1 MQDLQSSYLLKRIA
15 INIWFVIKKITNSI
29 LFYLYNVLIKDKNGG
44 VFVLT
49 MAACIGNTSVNKLIK
64 SWNWHKMIVNVWSLT
79 GGEING
85 TQLTFS
91 CSHRPRVKNP
101 TPRFINN
108 SNKGIHQ
115 GLEINE
121 HNR

>member
-1 MQDLQSSYLLKRIA
+1 
-15 INIWFVIKKITNSI
+15 
-29 LFYLYNVLIKDKNGG
+29 
-44 VFVLT
+44 
-49 MAACIGNTSVNKLIK
+49 
-64 SWNWHKMIVNVWSLT
+64 MIVNVWSLT

>member
-1 MQDLQSSYLLKRIA
+1 M
-15 INIWFVIKKITNSI
+15 V
-29 LFYLYNVLIKDKNGG
+29 
-44 VFVLT
+44 
-49 MAACIGNTSVNKLIK
+49 ACIGNTAVNKLIK
-64 SWNWHKMIVNVWSLT
+64 WWIWHKMIVNVWSLT

-91 CSHRPRVKNP
+91 CSQRPRVKNP
-101 TPRFINN
+101 TPQFINY
-108 SNKGIHQ
+108 SNKGIQQ